1 MKTSNRFFV
10 LATITAGMIIGGFI
24 FSTIFKFIG
33 GMIIGG
39 LAAFT
44 ILVLLF
50 PITINEFIPNVSDQ
64 SESSSAK
71 IEVRVIR
78 RKFLHPTRLPEFLG
92 ALWGGLALLIL
103 FSGDSKVIG
112 KFLILLFLP
121 SLFLMDLSGYQ
132 IIKRNEYID
141 RYGNLL
147 RGFPAKPFGILIM
160 LVFWGA
166 GILGTLATIFR

>member
-1 MKTSNRFFV
+1 
-10 LATITAGMIIGGFI
+10 
-24 FSTIFKFIG
+24 
-33 GMIIGG
+33 MIIGG
-39 LAAFT
+39 LAAYT

-112 KFLILLFLP
+112 KFLILLFL
-121 SLFLMDLSGYQ
+121 MGLSGYQ

>member
-39 LAAFT
+39 LAAYT

-112 KFLILLFLP
+112 KFLILLFL
-121 SLFLMDLSGYQ
+121 MGLSGYQ